1 MVIVINFEKFSEMVT
16 LNISPALFYF
26 SPSAFPIISM
36 LYFLKLFH
44 SLECSACFFIVLF
57 HCEFQFGK
65 FLCTYNHE
73 HKETLIHCHET
84 SGCSIPIEKNWQYKF
99 SHLCFQ
105 VTPVP
110 FIVAF
115 FSI

>member
-1 MVIVINFEKFSEMVT
+1 MIVINFEKFSEMVT
-16 LNISPALFYF
+16 LNISPALFSF

-65 FLCTYNHE
+65 FLYTYNHE